1 MDASR
6 THEAPQEQSL
16 WMWLVIGVI
25 VVGFVAAIAVALGS
39 NAGDDTVRAPGQVQ
53 VQAPVE
59 APTAD
64 YARHG
69 QGQVAG
75 RIVTGGAFL
84 GAATDVR
91 EGGAYAGE
99 IPLGTPD
106 SFTDVR
112 ESGSYIGAGT
122 ATPHDG
128 RCPVKQGC

>member
-6 THEAPQEQSL
+6 THEAAQEQSL
-16 WMWLVIGVI
+16 WMWLVIGVVI
-25 VVGFVAAIAVALGS
+25 LGFAVAIAVTLGS
-39 NAGDDTVRAPGQVQ
+39 NAGDDAVRAPGQVQ
-53 VQAPVE
+53 VQAPAE

-64 YARHG
+64 YPRHG

-75 RIVTGGAFL
+75 QIVTGGAFL
-84 GAATDVR
+84 GAATDIR
-91 EGGAYAGE
+91 EGGDYAGTA
-99 IPLGTPD
+99 PVGTPD